1 MNIDSQ
7 DLVREQRLAE
17 LALAI
22 RHHDHHHN
30 MSDDY
35 RVYSSGRAERRAIMD
50 VLELMFDKLSDRL
63 EFWNSN
69 CPDGFGY
76 TEDYINELKAE
87 GK

>member
-1 MNIDSQ
+1 MNTDTQ
-7 DLVREQRLAE
+7 DMVREVKLAE

-35 RVYSSGRAERRAIMD
+35 SVYSSGRSERDHIMS
-50 VLELMFDKLSDRL
+50 ELDTMFDKVSDRL

-69 CPDGFGY
+69 CPDGVGY

>member
-1 MNIDSQ
+1 MNTDIQ
-7 DLVREQRLAE
+7 DMVREQRLAE

-22 RHHDHHHN
+22 RHHDHYHN

-35 RVYSSGRAERRAIMD
+35 SVYSSGRSERDTIMQE
-50 VLELMFDKLSDRL
+50 LETMFDKVSDRL

-69 CPDGFGY
+69 CPDGVGY

>member
-1 MNIDSQ
+1 MNTMAQ
-7 DLVREQRLAE
+7 DMVREQKLAE

-35 RVYSSGRAERRAIMD
+35 RVYSSGRSERDTIMQE
-50 VLELMFDKLSDRL
+50 LETMFDKVSDRL

-69 CPDGFGY
+69 CPDGVGY

>member
-1 MNIDSQ
+1 MNTDAQ
-7 DLVREQRLAE
+7 DMVREMKLAKI
-17 LALAI
+17 ALAI

-35 RVYSSGRAERRAIMD
+35 RVYSSGRSERDTIMHE
-50 VLELMFDKLSDRL
+50 LEAMFDKVSDRL

-69 CPDGFGY
+69 CPKGVGY
-76 TEDYINELKAE
+76 RQEYINELKAE